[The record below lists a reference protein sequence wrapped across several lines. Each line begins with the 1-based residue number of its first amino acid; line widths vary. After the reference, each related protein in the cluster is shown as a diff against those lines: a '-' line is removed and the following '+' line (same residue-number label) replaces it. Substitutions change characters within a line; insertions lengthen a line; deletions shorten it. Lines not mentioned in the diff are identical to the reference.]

1 MNTGNTIL
9 CDQDPRTTGPMPSAV
24 KWVSGRRLRAS
35 DRHYVLGRHQE
46 RSTGD
51 HPNRSAGPLQF
62 ASDEE
67 WLEYSLFAVTNEGAL
82 DKRFTSVYSWP
93 TWPNNPELR

>member
-1 MNTGNTIL
+1 MSPNTVL
-9 CDQDPRTTGPMPSAV
+9 CDQDPRSLAPTPATG
-24 KWVSGRRLRAS
+24 KWISGKRLRAA

-51 HPNRSAGPLQF
+51 HPNRGAGPLQF
-62 ASDEE
+62 RDDEE
-67 WLEYSLFAVTNEGAL
+67 WLAYTLFAVTNDGSL
-82 DKRFTSVYSWP
+82 DRRFTTCFSWP